1 MILPYRILE
10 CCFKTMHQSHRRVQ
24 SRLEQSDRH
33 WLRVESG
40 GKAPFV
46 SEGVLL
52 SSKISNTE
60 IKNKK

>member
-1 MILPYRILE
+1 VIVIGCVFE
-10 CCFKTMHQSHRRVQ
+10 N
-24 SRLEQSDRH
+24 
-33 WLRVESG
+33 G
-40 GKAPFV
+40 GKAPFI